1 MKNNKFNHNDIMI
14 KSLKIG
20 KIEIGKYK
28 LNDWYYYNQK
38 LKNWQ
43 MILKIVELTFKSIIT
58 TIYLSMANN
67 KNRINKCCKSNIY
80 MALNLEI

>member
-1 MKNNKFNHNDIMI
+1 
-14 KSLKIG
+14 
-20 KIEIGKYK
+20 
-28 LNDWYYYNQK
+28 
-38 LKNWQ
+38 
-43 MILKIVELTFKSIIT
+43 MILKIVELTFKSIIM

>member
-1 MKNNKFNHNDIMI
+1 
-14 KSLKIG
+14 
-20 KIEIGKYK
+20 
-28 LNDWYYYNQK
+28 
-38 LKNWQ
+38 

-67 KNRINKCCKSNIY
+67 KNRNNKCCKSNIY